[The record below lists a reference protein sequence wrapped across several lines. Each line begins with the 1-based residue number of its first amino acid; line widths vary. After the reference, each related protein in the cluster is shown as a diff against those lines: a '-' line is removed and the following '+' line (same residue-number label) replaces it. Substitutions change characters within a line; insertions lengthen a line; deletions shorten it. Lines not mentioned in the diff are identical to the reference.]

1 MSMKRTDS
9 LSHLTATLFIKK
21 EKIAGGGE
29 IVNIQGTLREI
40 TNLTEIKVH
49 LGTLTELLS

>member
-21 EKIAGGGE
+21 GKIAGG
-29 IVNIQGTLREI
+29 IANIQGTLREI
-40 TNLTEIKVH
+40 TNLAEIKVH